1 MLLIVG
7 YEEENWLVLDEW
19 RKQTRRV
26 RVVNLFESKD
36 ELVEDARI
44 GGREDEEA
52 TE

>member
-1 MLLIVG
+1 ML
-7 YEEENWLVLDEW
+7 DKW
-19 RKQTRRV
+19 RRQTRKV
-26 RVVNLFESKD
+26 RIVNRFESKD